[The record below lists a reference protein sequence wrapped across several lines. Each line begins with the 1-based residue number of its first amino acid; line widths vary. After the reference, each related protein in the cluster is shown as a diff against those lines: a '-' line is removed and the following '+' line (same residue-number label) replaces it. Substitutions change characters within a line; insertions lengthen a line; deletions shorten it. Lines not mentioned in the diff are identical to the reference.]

1 MNTQSMVVT
10 VDELL
15 ITGIQRFS
23 VHDGP
28 GIRTT
33 VFLKGCTLRCPW
45 CCNPENIRGEPEVY
59 FKEEKCIGCLECVK
73 RCSFLDKPRD
83 IFRFPEHHECAG
95 SCPSA
100 AMGVYGEFTG
110 ADDVAEVIL
119 RDLDYYSSTGGGVTF
134 SGGEPLLQADGILSV
149 TRRIGEVPA
158 AVETSLFAPGEAVE
172 KLKGEVDLFLVDVKI
187 LDDAGCREVT
197 GGDPEVFR
205 RNFERISDGSF
216 TVRFP
221 AVKPYTFNRENI
233 RALIRFLRENMV
245 DRIEVLGIHR
255 LGLEKY
261 RSLNLQMPDFSAP
274 DDAEI
279 KKLKWLLEKESI
291 GMNYLKI

>member
-1 MNTQSMVVT
+1 MVVT

-45 CCNPENIRGEPEVY
+45 CCNPEDIRGEPEVY
-59 FKEEKCIGCLECVK
+59 FKAEKCIGCLECVR
-73 RCSFLDKPRD
+73 RCSFLDKPGD
-83 IFRFPEHHECAG
+83 IFRFPEHLECAG
-95 SCPSA
+95 SCPSG
-100 AMGVYGEFTG
+100 AMGVYGEVKG
-110 ADDVAEVIL
+110 ADDVAEIIL
-119 RDLDYYSSTGGGVTF
+119 RDLDYYISSGGGVTF
-134 SGGEPLLQADGILSV
+134 SGGEPLLQAEAILKV
-149 TRRIGEVPA
+149 TSRTGDVHT
-158 AVETSLFAPGEAVE
+158 AVETSLFAPMESVE
-172 KLKGEVDLFLVDVKI
+172 RLMGEVDLFIVDVKI
-187 LDDAGCREVT
+187 LDEARCREVT
-197 GGDPEVFR
+197 GGNLEVFR
-205 RNFERISDGSF
+205 RNLEGLSDERVL
-216 TVRFP
+216 VRFP

-233 RALIRFLRENMV
+233 RALIRFLKESGV
-245 DRIEVLGIHR
+245 DYIEVLGIHR

-274 DDAEI
+274 GDDEI

-291 GMNYLKI
+291 RMNYLKI